1 MNAKLTFKNDTQT
14 IQVYENNT
22 TLYNAIKLTSQ
33 EFPVSQYDKI
43 SFKVLAEQLTNN
55 LILKAEIVQ
64 YTSTNEPK
72 YSKSVQTSA
81 LKQQLLEID
90 NYSVTDE
97 SVTKKKI
104 ILQCFAN
111 NTTGITG
118 YAKFREPQLMIK

>member
-1 MNAKLTFKNDTQT
+1 MFIPCSLSN
-14 IQVYENNT
+14 V
-22 TLYNAIKLTSQ
+22 IKLTSQ
-33 EFPVSQYDKI
+33 EFTVSQYDKI
-43 SFKVLAEQLTNN
+43 SFKVLAEQLTND

-81 LKQQLLEID
+81 LKQQVLEID

-97 SVTKKKI
+97 SVTKIKV

-111 NTTGITG
+111 NRTGITG
-118 YAKFREPQLMIK
+118 YAKFRDPQ